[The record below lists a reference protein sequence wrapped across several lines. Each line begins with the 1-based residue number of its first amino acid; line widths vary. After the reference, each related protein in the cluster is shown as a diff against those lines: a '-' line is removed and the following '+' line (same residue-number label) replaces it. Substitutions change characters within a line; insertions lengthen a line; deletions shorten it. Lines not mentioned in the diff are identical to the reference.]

1 MGHPAG
7 AHWKWTPVG
16 RSHHLL
22 RGDAFIGTI
31 GGFLMPGK
39 KKEGKH
45 QCGKCGFLAKNDFG
59 LKVHMRKHSKKPAR
73 KKKYPTADQ
82 VEVIMN
88 EWYNH
93 TIEEFA
99 EDLDLDKG
107 VVQTTVRY
115 LRKLRRVSNVKPI
128 PAFICPRKDNIKDVV
143 RCVGAKHGLVLK
155 E

>member
-1 MGHPAG
+1 
-7 AHWKWTPVG
+7 
-16 RSHHLL
+16 
-22 RGDAFIGTI
+22 
-31 GGFLMPGK
+31 MPGK
-39 KKEGKH
+39 KKEGKRR
-45 QCGKCGFLAKNDFG
+45 CGICGFLAKNDFG

-107 VVQTTVRY
+107 VVQNTVRY
-115 LRKLRRVSNVKPI
+115 LRKLRRVSNVEPI
-128 PAFICPRKDNIKDVV
+128 PAFICPRKDHIKDIV